1 MAITTFVRRI
11 SKVIYF
17 IALFIAAG
25 RLTGDPELWFN
36 DELATRIGHLI
47 YGPDEIGADN
57 FYDLYLYIHIIA
69 ILPVVIF
76 TYVITMKLIK
86 KLGSK

>member
-11 SKVIYF
+11 GKVIYF
-17 IALFIAAG
+17 ITLFIVVG
-25 RLTGDPELWFN
+25 RLIGDPELWFN
-36 DELATRIGHLI
+36 DDLATRIGHLI

-69 ILPVVIF
+69 ILPVAIF
-76 TYVITMKLIK
+76 IYVMTMKLIK
-86 KLGSK
+86 KLRSK

>member
-1 MAITTFVRRI
+1 MVITTFVCRL

-17 IALFIAAG
+17 ITLFIVVG
-25 RLTGDPELWFN
+25 RLIGDPELWFN
-36 DELATRIGHLI
+36 DDLATRIGHLI

-57 FYDLYLYIHIIA
+57 FYDLYLYIHIIS

-76 TYVITMKLIK
+76 IYVMTMKLIK
-86 KLGSK
+86 KLRSK